1 MTVTI
6 FTLLWWSGPEP
17 YCLLDV
23 LCISVMMTPILIMK
37 KSKFLIMKKLS
48 NHILH
53 IIADF
58 QTTCS
63 NAKFHAFLHYIIPVC
78 MWYNVLSVTNNRWIF
93 SLSVRE
99 ELGGNKDPSDF
110 LTSLPISITLTSKCA
125 YGWFLLRLWKP
136 DLTLLGLVQGEDSW
150 ESLGQQGDQTSQ
162 S

>member
-6 FTLLWWSGPEP
+6 FILLWWSGPEP
-17 YCLLDV
+17 YYLLDV
-23 LCISVMMTPILIMK
+23 LRISIMMIPILIMK

-63 NAKFHAFLHYIIPVC
+63 DAKFHAFLHYIMPVC

-99 ELGGNKDPSDF
+99 ELLLLSHLCP
-110 LTSLPISITLTSKCA
+110 TLCNPMDCSPPGSSVHGIFQARVLEWGAIAFSENVTGSNYFKCLWILS
-125 YGWFLLRLWKP
+125 YGW
-136 DLTLLGLVQGEDSW
+136 
-150 ESLGQQGDQTSQ
+150 
-162 S
+162 

>member
-1 MTVTI
+1 MTEWLNWTKLMSMKNKLVPQVHEMKYQI
-6 FTLLWWSGPEP
+6 
-17 YCLLDV
+17 V
-23 LCISVMMTPILIMK
+23 LISQLVD

-63 NAKFHAFLHYIIPVC
+63 NAKFHAFLHYIIPVY

-150 ESLGQQGDQTSQ
+150 ESPGQQGDQTSQ